1 MDTYHIFKKENNV
14 SLEENFEETLT
25 VPYKKKDLFCF
36 IKSDVSWHAVK
47 KLEISQ
53 EVLKRLNEKLPA
65 VKVVFAKNK

>member
-1 MDTYHIFKKENNV
+1 M

-47 KLEISQ
+47 KLEIPEN
-53 EVLKRLNEKLPA
+53 EVRKSVNVFLKI
-65 VKVVFAKNK
+65 